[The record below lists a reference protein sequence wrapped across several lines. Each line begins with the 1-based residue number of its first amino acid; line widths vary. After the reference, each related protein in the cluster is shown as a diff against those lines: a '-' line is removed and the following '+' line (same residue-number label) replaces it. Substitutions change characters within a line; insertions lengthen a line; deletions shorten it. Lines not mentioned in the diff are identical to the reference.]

1 MLRLLALVVALVP
14 LPAFANSNAPED
26 KAPPEGVPN
35 QLAPSGKHDII
46 DEKASAFK
54 EAADL
59 LVRAGQARA
68 RGQAWF
74 AEQLFS
80 AAELLVGPEAL
91 VQVAPLF
98 RAQSPERVQGP
109 LKHFGADSP
118 AQPPLVGNSDEDE
131 PPPPAPQLGALS
143 GVLRLEGK
151 TPVDGIGVVSLEPV
165 DVKARP
171 PRPRHRMMEQRD
183 RQFRP
188 HILVVPVGSTVAFP
202 NFDPIYHNVFSRST
216 ARAFDLGLFKSGD
229 GREVTFDKPGVIKL
243 GCNLHLNM
251 TGYVVV
257 VASPH
262 YAVTDAKGHFAFKN
276 LQPGKYTLKAWSE
289 TRAEPQI
296 QTVTIKP
303 DKNNVVVHLT
313 SPVVPDTIVDKF
325 GVVRSSKPW

>member
-1 MLRLLALVVALVP
+1 MLRLFVLLAALAP
-14 LPAFANSNAPED
+14 LPAFASPPED

-35 QLAPSGKHDII
+35 QLPAPGNRDLI

-54 EAADL
+54 EASEL
-59 LVRAGQARA
+59 LTRAGQART

-91 VQVAPLF
+91 AQLAPLF

-109 LKHFGADSP
+109 IKHFGPDAP
-118 AQPPLVGNSDEDE
+118 VQPPLAGSSDEDE
-131 PPPPAPQLGALS
+131 PPAPAPELGTLS

-151 TPVDGIGVVSLEPV
+151 TPVDGIGVVTLEPV
-165 DVKARP
+165 EGKARA
-171 PRPRHRMMEQRD
+171 PRPRHRIMEQRD

-188 HILVVPVGSTVAFP
+188 HILVVPVGSTVTFP

-229 GREVTFDKPGVIKL
+229 GREITFDKPGVIKL

-257 VASPH
+257 VSSPR

-276 LQPGKYTLKAWSE
+276 LQPGRYTLRAWSE
-289 TRAEPQI
+289 TRAEPQV

-303 DKNNVVVHLT
+303 DKNSVVVHLT
-313 SPVVPDTIVDKF
+313 GAVVPDTVTDKF
-325 GVVRSSKPW
+325 GVVRPSKPW